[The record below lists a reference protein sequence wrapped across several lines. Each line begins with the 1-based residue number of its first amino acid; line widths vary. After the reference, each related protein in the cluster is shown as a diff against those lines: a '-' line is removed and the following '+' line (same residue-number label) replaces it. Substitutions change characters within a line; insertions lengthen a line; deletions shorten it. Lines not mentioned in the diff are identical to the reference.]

1 VSSSTPPPSSL
12 ALPAAAPAR
21 QRAFGRV
28 LIVDDN
34 TELVATLHAVL
45 VGPAIDSKGE
55 NAGVL
60 PARRPIAHA
69 REAAQGEVTGQAPTG
84 QTRPSPR
91 FEVVTASRGEEALA
105 VARTQGFD
113 VAIVDV
119 KLPDVSGVDLIR
131 PLRAA
136 SPLSEVVLITGF
148 ASVDAAIGALRS
160 GAFAFVLKSFRPEE
174 LISTIEQ
181 ALTKVQLKREREELE
196 RRYRALV
203 ELTDVLVVALDA
215 DDRVVLMNRK
225 TAVFAGVSA
234 EAALGRSF
242 WHSWI
247 PPEDHLKAKDAIQN
261 TRFGDRARE
270 VETGFVDA
278 SAGTKRR
285 VRWHLSRA
293 RERERDEGATSAELV
308 YAIGIDVTERRAL
321 EMRAADA
328 EAMSA
333 MGGLAL
339 NLAHEIRNPLNAA
352 VLQLHLLGRNID
364 KLETD
369 DATRAALHKRTA
381 IVGDEIGRLNRLLT
395 EFLELARPRG
405 IAREPVHI
413 ARLVDDVLDLEQESA
428 TARKIRI
435 ERVIPADGCVAIGDR
450 EKLKQVVINLMMN
463 AIEAMK
469 EGGTL
474 TARVEHN
481 ADRVTIAIEDTG
493 PGIPPDVLANMFDPF
508 FTTKEGGTGLGLS
521 IVRKIVDAHAGEV
534 RIETE
539 RGAGSR
545 AIVSIP
551 TGR

>member
-1 VSSSTPPPSSL
+1 MSASNPPPSSVS
-12 ALPAAAPAR
+12 LPTAPRR
-21 QRAFGRV
+21 QRPLGRI

-45 VGPAIDSKGE
+45 VGPAVHFEPDGKG
-55 NAGVL
+55 A
-60 PARRPIAHA
+60 
-69 REAAQGEVTGQAPTG
+69 
-84 QTRPSPR
+84 R
-91 FEVVTASRGEEALA
+91 FEVVTASRGEEALS
-105 VARTQGFD
+105 VAQTQGFD

-148 ASVDAAIGALRS
+148 ASVDAAIGALKS

-174 LISTIEQ
+174 LISTVEQ

-203 ELTDVLVVALDA
+203 ELTDVLVVALD
-215 DDRVVLMNRK
+215 DEGRIVLMNRK
-225 TAVFAGVSA
+225 TSALAGVPVD
-234 EAALGRSF
+234 AALGQSF

-247 PPEDHLKAKDAIQN
+247 PPEDHLKVRDAIQN
-261 TRFGDRARE
+261 MRYGDRARE
-270 VETGFVDA
+270 VEAGFVDA
-278 SAGTKRR
+278 RAGTKRR

-293 RERERDEGATSAELV
+293 REDGGGHSPASSAELI

-321 EMRAADA
+321 EVRAADA

-369 DATRAALHKRTA
+369 SATRAALHKRA
-381 IVGDEIGRLNRLLT
+381 EIVGDEIGRLNRLLT

-405 IAREPVHI
+405 IAREPVHVG
-413 ARLVDDVLDLEQESA
+413 RLVDDVLDLERESA
-428 TARKIRI
+428 AARKIRI

-450 EKLKQVVINLMMN
+450 EKLKQVVINLVVN

-469 EGGTL
+469 EGGVL
-474 TARVEHN
+474 TARVECN
-481 ADRVTIAIEDTG
+481 TERVTIAIEDTG
-493 PGIPPDVLANMFDPF
+493 PGIPPDVLANVFDPF
-508 FTTKEGGTGLGLS
+508 FTTKEAGTGLGLS

-539 RGAGSR
+539 RGDAEHGTR
-545 AIVSIP
+545 AIVTIP

>member
-1 VSSSTPPPSSL
+1 LSASTPPPSSGIT
-12 ALPAAAPAR
+12 LPSTPRR
-21 QRAFGRV
+21 QRSFGRV

-45 VGPAIDSKGE
+45 VGPAVTRD
-55 NAGVL
+55 
-60 PARRPIAHA
+60 
-69 REAAQGEVTGQAPTG
+69 REGDTERKA
-84 QTRPSPR
+84 SR
-91 FEVVTASRGEEALA
+91 FEVVTASCGEEALA
-105 VARTQGFD
+105 VARTRGFD

-131 PLRAA
+131 PLREAM
-136 SPLSEVVLITGF
+136 PHGEVVLITGF

-174 LISTIEQ
+174 LISTVEQ

-203 ELTDVLVVALDA
+203 ELTDVLVVALD
-215 DDRVVLMNRK
+215 DEDRVVLMNRK
-225 TAVFAGVSA
+225 TAALAGVPA
-234 EAALGRSF
+234 DAAFGQSF

-247 PPEDHLKAKDAIQN
+247 PPEDHVKARDALQN
-261 TRFGDRARE
+261 TRFGERARE

-278 SAGTKRR
+278 RDGTRRR

-293 RERERDEGATSAELV
+293 REDGAPALEAGGVRSAPGAPAELV

-364 KLETD
+364 KLETEP
-369 DATRAALHKRTA
+369 ATRAALHKRA
-381 IVGDEIGRLNRLLT
+381 EIVGDEIGRLNRLLT

-405 IAREPVHI
+405 IAREPVHVG
-413 ARLVDDVLDLEQESA
+413 RLVDDVLDLERESA
-428 TARKIRI
+428 AARKIRI
-435 ERVIPADGCVAIGDR
+435 ERVISADGCVAIGDR
-450 EKLKQVVINLMMN
+450 EKLKQVVINLIVN

-469 EGGTL
+469 EGGVL
-474 TARVEHN
+474 TARVECS
-481 ADRVTIAIEDTG
+481 AERVVIAIEDTG
-493 PGIPPDVLANMFDPF
+493 PGIAPDVLASVFDPF
-508 FTTKEGGTGLGLS
+508 FTTKEAGTGLGLS

-534 RIETE
+534 RIETS
-539 RGAGSR
+539 RGDQSDQPHGTR
-545 AIVSIP
+545 AIVTIP